1 MARGIAAAIV
11 LASLIFAMTVLSGVG
26 YYGALGA
33 DLSVEGQNEDVQAA
47 AEELSGI
54 GFGEGRSDSILQGPL
69 ASVVP
74 AVGLFQTFV
83 TVIGN
88 TSGVLQLLY
97 GLPPVVADTIQ
108 LFARLVGLATAIYLL
123 RSGSPV

>member
-1 MARGIAAAIV
+1 MARGIAAAMV
-11 LASLIFAMTVLSGVG
+11 LVAMILSMTVLSGLG
-26 YYGALGA
+26 YYAELGA
-33 DLSVEGQNEDVQAA
+33 DLNVEGQNEDVVAA
-47 AEELSGI
+47 AEQLSGI

-74 AVGLFQTFV
+74 AVGLFTSFV

-88 TSGVLQLLY
+88 TSGVLQLLF
-97 GLPPVVADTIQ
+97 GLPPVVADNIET
-108 LFARLVGLATAIYLL
+108 FARLVMLVTALYLV

>member
-1 MARGIAAAIV
+1 MARGIAAAMV
-11 LASLIFAMTVLSGVG
+11 LVAMILSMTVLSGLG
-26 YYGALGA
+26 YYADLGA
-33 DLSVEGQNEDVQAA
+33 DLNVEGQNEDVVAA
-47 AEELSGI
+47 AEQLSGI

-74 AVGLFQTFV
+74 AVGLFTSFV

-88 TSGVLQLLY
+88 TSGVLQLLF
-97 GLPPVVADTIQ
+97 GLPPVVADNIET
-108 LFARLVGLATAIYLL
+108 FARLVMLVTALYLV